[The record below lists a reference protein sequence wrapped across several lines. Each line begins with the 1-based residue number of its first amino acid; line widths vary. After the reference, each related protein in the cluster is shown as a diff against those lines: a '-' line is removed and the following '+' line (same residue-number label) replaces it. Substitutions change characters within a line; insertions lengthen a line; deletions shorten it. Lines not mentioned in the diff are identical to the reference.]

1 MKRFGG
7 VVRDDALR
15 LLDKVTVLR
24 GFGTRERDSR
34 GAIRWDLEGPQVL
47 ETRID
52 ELRIAEA
59 SMIPEGK
66 LLLVILRVTKKHAL
80 AERENV
86 KPNLLRRVIFAQENA
101 FISAILM

>member
-1 MKRFGG
+1 MERFGG

-24 GFGTRERDSR
+24 GFGARERDSR
-34 GAIRWDLEGPQVL
+34 GAIRGDLEGPQIL

-66 LLLVILRVTKKHAL
+66 LLFVILHVTKKHAL
-80 AERENV
+80 AKRENV
-86 KPNLLRRVIFAQENA
+86 KPNLLRCVIFAQEYA

>member
-1 MKRFGG
+1 LERFGG

-24 GFGTRERDSR
+24 GFGARERDSR
-34 GAIRWDLEGPQVL
+34 GAIRGDLEGPQIL

-66 LLLVILRVTKKHAL
+66 LLLVILHVTKKHAL

-86 KPNLLRRVIFAQENA
+86 KPNLLRCVIFAQEYA